1 MMILPFLFFKLEY
14 KSIYMLGYV
23 HPNVVIRAL
32 QQMYKTPL
40 YIDAKFS
47 IKSNT
52 QGLTKLTSV
61 AK

>member
-1 MMILPFLFFKLEY
+1 
-14 KSIYMLGYV
+14 MLGYV